1 MNHNMIC
8 SGWNKEVN
16 TFAEYVYSR
25 QSRHF
30 EDRGKTRLQCLTC
43 GQRLEIANRNAR
55 NALFLPVTSHFSG
68 FDRRLPLEN
77 IERFE

>member
-1 MNHNMIC
+1 MKTSQMNHHMTCI
-8 SGWNKEVN
+8 GWNKEVN

-43 GQRLEIANRNAR
+43 GQRLEIADRNAR
-55 NALFLPVTSHFSG
+55 NALFLPVTSHF
-68 FDRRLPLEN
+68 F
-77 IERFE
+77 RFRQATPS